1 LSKNKSRLDEVPKSP
16 FYDQKKSD
24 ITAYQKPLLNAV
36 KSTKSKVFA
45 LFLDYA

>member
-1 LSKNKSRLDEVPKSP
+1 LSKNKSRLIKCAKGRDVEIRKG
-16 FYDQKKSD
+16 D
-24 ITAYQKPLLNAV
+24 ITAYQKPMLNAC